1 MPTVNLNLTAFPHG
15 FAQRD
20 AQAVYDL
27 DSGKLTGPD
36 ADYVGRI
43 VSAAQ
48 DSGYA
53 RPVPGLS
60 ISLPPSGAP
69 LDPAQLAAVLVPF
82 WDLSATDLPPHPV
95 PQDWDAESDVEL
107 LN

>member
-1 MPTVNLNLTAFPHG
+1 MSTVSLNLKAFPHG

-27 DSGKLTGPD
+27 DSGTLTGPD

-43 VSAAQ
+43 ISAAQ

-53 RPVPGLS
+53 QPMPCLS
-60 ISLPPSGAP
+60 IPLPPSGTP
-69 LDPAQLAAVLVPF
+69 LDPALLAAVLVPF
-82 WDLSATDLPPHPV
+82 WDLSATDLPPHAV
-95 PQDWDAESDVEL
+95 PQDWDAEAEVEL

>member
-1 MPTVNLNLTAFPHG
+1 MPTVNLNLKAVPHG

-27 DSGKLTGPD
+27 ATGDFTGPD

-43 VSAAQ
+43 VTSAQAT
-48 DSGYA
+48 GYA
-53 RPVPGLS
+53 RPTPVLT
-60 ISLPPSGAP
+60 IDLPPTGTP
-69 LDPAQLAAVLVPF
+69 LDAAQLAAVLVPF
-82 WDLSATDLPPHPV
+82 WDLSATDLPPHSV
-95 PQDWDAESDVEL
+95 PEDWDAETEVEL